1 MKLRKLLI
9 VSILVVSTFLI
20 FKIIINYNNA
30 SNIKLNKEK
39 NINLINK
46 KYDDLVKK
54 QESNKNKTEVKRAAS
69 NVVGKIVI
77 NKVNLDYPILDG
89 ATEDNLNISITRF
102 YGSQINTL
110 GNCILAGHN
119 MKDGSLFGRLWAM
132 TKGDNIILYDNLGNK
147 KEYEVFNIKVIAP
160 TDLSILSQNT
170 NHSRWITLLTCSNY
184 GKERLIVQAKE
195 K

>member
-39 NINLINK
+39 NISLINK

-54 QESNKNKTEVKRAAS
+54 QESEKNKTEVKRAAS

-77 NKVNLDYPILDG
+77 NKISLDYPILEG

-147 KEYEVFNIKVIAP
+147 KEYKVFNIKVIVP